1 MSSPATPVVLIIPG
15 GWHKPQSY
23 IKLHDALGSAG
34 FRVSIPELPSTN
46 GSRPPNADLSADTA
60 HVRATVEELVKQG
73 DEVIALMHSYGG
85 QIGTNALSSFS
96 IASRQRAGLKG
107 GVKDLIYMS
116 ACAVS
121 EGKSMMDMVRHFG
134 HESLIPLAF
143 DFADDMTCVSRDPK
157 SLLVGADCGLP
168 AGEIDKNVDTLV
180 RWNGQCMYDVLTTD
194 RCAWRDIPVTYIH
207 SAKDMTT
214 PYDYQKWLVEGM
226 RKEGVRM
233 QTATLET
240 GHCPNFTATQG
251 VVDVLRK
258 VAAGE
263 QLEDKKE
270 VEEIASTERVQ
281 DAIAGIGAE
290 KP

>member
-1 MSSPATPVVLIIPG
+1 MSSPTTPVVLIIPG

-23 IKLHDALGSAG
+23 IKLHDALAYVG

-46 GSRPPNADLSADTA
+46 GSRPPNSDLATDTA
-60 HVRATVEELVKQG
+60 HVRATVEELIKQG

-85 QIGTNALSSFS
+85 QVGTNALSSFS

-157 SLLVGADCGLP
+157 TLHVGADCGLP
-168 AGEIDKNVDTLV
+168 AGEIDKYVDTLV

-207 SAKDMTT
+207 SAKDMAI

-226 RKEGVRM
+226 RKEGVRV
-233 QTATLET
+233 QVATLET
-240 GHCPNFTATQG
+240 GHCPNLTATEG
-251 VVDVLRK
+251 VVDVVRK
-258 VAAGE
+258 VATGE
-263 QLEDKKE
+263 QLEDKTE
-270 VEEIASTERVQ
+270 VEEMASTERVQ
-281 DAIAGIGAE
+281 DTMAGIGAE
-290 KP
+290 NP

>member
-1 MSSPATPVVLIIPG
+1 MSSPASSIVLIIPG

-34 FRVSIPELPSTN
+34 FRVSIPELPSAN
-46 GSRPPNADLSADTA
+46 GSRPPNADLATDTA

-85 QIGTNALSSFS
+85 QIGTNALASFS
-96 IASRQRAGLKG
+96 IANRQKARLKG
-107 GVKDLIYMS
+107 GVRDLIYMS

-121 EGKSMMDMVRHFG
+121 EGKSMMDMVRYFG
-134 HESLIPLAF
+134 HESLVPLAF
-143 DFADDMTCVSRDPK
+143 DIADDMTCVSRDPK
-157 SLLVGADCGLP
+157 TLFVGEDCGLP
-168 AGEIDKNVDTLV
+168 ADEIDTYVDTLV
-180 RWNGQCMYDVLTTD
+180 RWNGQCMYDVLMTE
-194 RCAWRDIPVTYIH
+194 RCAWRDIPITYIH
-207 SAKDMTT
+207 TAKDMTI
-214 PYDYQKWLVEGM
+214 PHDYQKWLVEGM
-226 RKEGVRM
+226 RKEGVRV

-240 GHCPNFTATQG
+240 GHCPNLTATEG

-263 QLEDKKE
+263 QLEDKNE

-281 DAIAGIGAE
+281 DTIAGIGAE

>member
-1 MSSPATPVVLIIPG
+1 MSSPASPIVLIIPG

-34 FRVSIPELPSTN
+34 FRVSMPELPSAN
-46 GSRPPNADLSADTA
+46 GSRPPIADLATDTA
-60 HVRATVEELVKQG
+60 HLRATVEELVKQG

-85 QIGTNALSSFS
+85 QIGTNALASFS
-96 IASRQRAGLKG
+96 IANRQKAGLKG
-107 GVKDLIYMS
+107 GVRDLVYMS

-121 EGKSMMDMVRHFG
+121 EGKSMMDMVRYFG

-143 DFADDMTCVSRDPK
+143 DIGDDMTCVSRDPK
-157 SLLVGADCGLP
+157 TLLVGADCGLP
-168 AGEIDKNVDTLV
+168 ADEIDTYVDTLV
-180 RWNGQCMYDVLTTD
+180 RWNGQCMYDVLMTE
-194 RCAWRDIPVTYIH
+194 RCAWRDIPITYIH
-207 SAKDMTT
+207 MAKDMTI
-214 PYDYQKWLVEGM
+214 PHDYQKWLVEGM
-226 RKEGVRM
+226 RKEGVRV

-240 GHCPNFTATQG
+240 GHCPNLTATEG

-281 DAIAGIGAE
+281 DTIAGIGAE

>member
-1 MSSPATPVVLIIPG
+1 M
-15 GWHKPQSY
+15 
-23 IKLHDALGSAG
+23 
-34 FRVSIPELPSTN
+34 PELPSAN
-46 GSRPPNADLSADTA
+46 GSRPPIADLATDTA

-85 QIGTNALSSFS
+85 QIGTNALASFS
-96 IASRQRAGLKG
+96 IANRQKAGLKG
-107 GVKDLIYMS
+107 GVRDLIYMS

-121 EGKSMMDMVRHFG
+121 EGKSMMDMVRYFG

-143 DFADDMTCVSRDPK
+143 DIADDMTCVSRDPK
-157 SLLVGADCGLP
+157 TLLVGADCGLP
-168 AGEIDKNVDTLV
+168 ADEIDTYVDTLV
-180 RWNGQCMYDVLTTD
+180 RWNGQCMYDVLMTE
-194 RCAWRDIPVTYIH
+194 RCAWRDIPITYIH
-207 SAKDMTT
+207 TAKDMTI
-214 PYDYQKWLVEGM
+214 PHDYQKWLVEGM
-226 RKEGVRM
+226 RKEGVRV

-240 GHCPNFTATQG
+240 GHCPNLTATEG

-263 QLEDKKE
+263 QLEDKNE

-281 DAIAGIGAE
+281 DTIAGIGAE

>member
-1 MSSPATPVVLIIPG
+1 MSSPASPIVLIIPG

-34 FRVSIPELPSTN
+34 FRVSMPELPSAN
-46 GSRPPNADLSADTA
+46 GSRPPIADLATDTA
-60 HVRATVEELVKQG
+60 HLRATVEELVKQG
-73 DEVIALMHSYGG
+73 DYFIALMHSYGG
-85 QIGTNALSSFS
+85 QIGTNALASFS
-96 IASRQRAGLKG
+96 IANRQKAGLKG
-107 GVKDLIYMS
+107 GVRDLVYMS

-121 EGKSMMDMVRHFG
+121 EGKSMMDMVRYFG

-143 DFADDMTCVSRDPK
+143 DIGDDMTCVSRDPK
-157 SLLVGADCGLP
+157 TLLVGADCGLP
-168 AGEIDKNVDTLV
+168 ADEIDTYVDTLV
-180 RWNGQCMYDVLTTD
+180 RWNGQCMYDVLMTE
-194 RCAWRDIPVTYIH
+194 RCAWRDIPITYIH
-207 SAKDMTT
+207 MAKDMTI
-214 PYDYQKWLVEGM
+214 PHDYQKWLVEGM
-226 RKEGVRM
+226 RKEGVRV

-240 GHCPNFTATQG
+240 GHCPNLTATEG

-263 QLEDKKE
+263 QLEDKNE

-281 DAIAGIGAE
+281 DTIAGIGAE